1 MSYWSV
7 RARILSLKCEKENK
21 AEGPFQSFVYRYKF
35 VQKFRI
41 KFIMQ
46 DQRWPWEWERVGIPI
61 PILTIPGNIVKGNKN
76 FHRGYIPIIPGNI
89 GNENEEFHRGFIP
102 TNTGNFGNGNDF

>member
-1 MSYWSV
+1 MKKVWY
-7 RARILSLKCEKENK
+7 AFKLGEAK
-21 AEGPFQSFVYRYKF
+21 
-35 VQKFRI
+35 I
-41 KFIMQ
+41 KGT

-61 PILTIPGNIVKGNKN
+61 PILTIPGNIVKENKN